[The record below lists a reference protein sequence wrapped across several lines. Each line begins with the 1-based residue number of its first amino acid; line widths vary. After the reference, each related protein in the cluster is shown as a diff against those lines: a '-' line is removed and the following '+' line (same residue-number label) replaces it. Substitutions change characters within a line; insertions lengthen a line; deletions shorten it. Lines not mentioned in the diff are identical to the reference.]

1 MTHRRLAWGGVI
13 GPVAFVTAWATAGA
27 MTSGYSSVE
36 DAISRLAAVHAPM
49 RWVMTAG
56 FVCFGVAVPIY
67 GLALRDALEGRA
79 WLAATV
85 TGLATLG
92 VAAVPLDVSKTT
104 DLVHG
109 GFASVGYASL
119 ALTPLL
125 GAGPLA
131 ARGYRRAAAVSRAAG
146 VLSGACLAA
155 TVLGSAHG
163 LFQRVGLT
171 IGDLWLVATA
181 AAIIRRL
188 IYAG

>member
-1 MTHRRLAWGGVI
+1 MVDRRARAWGGVI
-13 GPVAFVTAWATAGA
+13 GPVGFVAAWATAGA
-27 MTSGYSSVE
+27 VTSGYSPVE
-36 DAISRLAAVHAPM
+36 DAISRLAAVHAPT
-49 RWVMTAG
+49 RWLMTAG
-56 FVCFGVAVPIY
+56 FVCFGVAVPVY
-67 GLALRDALEGRA
+67 AQALRDALEGRA

-131 ARGYRRAAAVSRAAG
+131 ARGYRRAASVSRAAG

-155 TVLGSAHG
+155 TVFGSDHG

-171 IGDLWLVATA
+171 IGDVWLASTA
-181 AAIIRRL
+181 AAIIRSR
-188 IYAG
+188 I